1 MIIILLLAW
10 YTFQLYSDLLGRIFL
25 KDDGGIGNKIQ
36 PSIKAAEPAV
46 IQNKVEE
53 VVVKQP
59 VVDGIDESKL
69 KEADEE
75 WEKDLQFIQP
85 KKPDRSPC
93 SASSLCGNTEFNF
106 KILTGAA
113 NVIGPS
119 VCFNNKI
126 LMRNSVNNV
135 DRGMNIA
142 VVDGIQGE
150 LVKTSVFDLYG
161 KDSTELKAFLR
172 SLEDHHVILIT
183 TYDDA
188 AMKLDTEAKTMLAD
202 LGSVHSKNLSFRD
215 NWILIG
221 GRRVQK
227 PTPFEKVVKND
238 KEKNK
243 YGDWPE
249 AILLEGC
256 LPRLT

>member
-1 MIIILLLAW
+1 MVIILLLAW

-25 KDDGGIGNKIQ
+25 KDGIG
-36 PSIKAAEPAV
+36 PDVHSSIKAVEPVVAEKAA
-46 IQNKVEE
+46 QVEE
-53 VVVKQP
+53 AKQP
-59 VVDGIDESKL
+59 VIDGIDESKL

-93 SASSLCGNTEFNF
+93 SATSQCSANEFSF

-142 VVDGIQGE
+142 VVDGVSGD

-172 SLEDHHVILIT
+172 ELADNHVVLIT

-188 AMKLDTEAKTMLAD
+188 AMKLDNEAKTMLEG
-202 LGSVHSKNLSFRD
+202 LGSVHSKNLAFRD

-221 GRRVQK
+221 GKKVQK

-256 LPRLT
+256 LPKLT